1 MDEEGY
7 LSAVKGNEGKLKED
21 LVTSLL
27 EVVGQLLGNV
37 GALTRLDVLVVLGD
51 DEALASLAADNTGGA
66 EATVDGGVVSLQG
79 AVLGASDGETIGLK
93 RTGVGE
99 TGNDLGGLVLG
110 DVEASGGGPHGAI
123 MSVEGTLGDTPSS
136 NEGVIDVRLP
146 RHVVLCVAL

>member
-1 MDEEGY
+1 MGDFW
-7 LSAVKGNEGKLKED
+7 KGN

-27 EVVGQLLGNV
+27 EVVSQLLGDV
-37 GALTRLDVLVVLGD
+37 GALSRLDVLVVLGD

-79 AVLGASDGETIGLK
+79 AVLDTSDGETVGLE

-99 TGNDLGGLVLG
+99 TTDDLGGLVLG
-110 DVEASGGGPHGAI
+110 DGEAGGGGPEGAI
-123 MSVEGTLGDTPSS
+123 MTVEGTLGDTSGS

-146 RHVVLCVAL
+146 RHNFCVFFREKSKW